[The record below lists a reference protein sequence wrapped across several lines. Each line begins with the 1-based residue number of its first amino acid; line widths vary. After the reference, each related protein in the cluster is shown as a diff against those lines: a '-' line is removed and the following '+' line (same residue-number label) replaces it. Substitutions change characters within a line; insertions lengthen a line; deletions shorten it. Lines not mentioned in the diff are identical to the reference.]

1 MKRMLD
7 RITALLCALCLL
19 LAPVCTASEE
29 EGEPAAELLFSDVSE
44 EDWFYGPVRFLAE
57 QGLLQ
62 GFGDGTFRPRDTLTE
77 AQLLKLLLKPYMP
90 EDMEEPAGEGWWIP
104 YWEFGVREGILAAD
118 DLEHVHQGAS
128 RLRTA
133 QLLARLPLLPVSEED
148 LLEPDTVGILAEI
161 CDLDEIPR
169 EVLDAVVTVY
179 ASGIMEGYDDGC
191 FHPERVL
198 TRAEGAAVIQR
209 LMLPD
214 LRRPKLRRA
223 VPETWFEDALLLG
236 NSHCGGISMYG
247 ELPQPDICFSY
258 GGTFLTGLGTLC
270 RDRHE
275 RSFTMRS
282 LLQSRQ
288 YGKIILIFGTNE
300 MGYDMEYLRPRLE
313 EFLDRLVELQPQ
325 ARLWLCTA
333 PPVNPELA
341 ENPELEVQCFTVE
354 NCLAV
359 NGLLRAAAEERGL
372 GLIDVFSLFADE
384 NGILPREYTGDGI
397 HLTMACYRTWGQ
409 WLASAVLPAEEG
421 AAEEEGPPA
430 EEENPE
436 VEETPAEEES
446 PEEEGP
452 PTEEENPQEEAP
464 LAGEEAP

>member
-7 RITALLCALCLL
+7 RIAVLLCALCLL
-19 LAPVCTASEE
+19 MMPVCRASEE
-29 EGEPAAELLFSDVSE
+29 GEAPAAEFFFSDVSE
-44 EDWFYGPVRFLAE
+44 EDWFYEPVRYLTE
-57 QGLLQ
+57 RGMLQ
-62 GFGDGTFRPRDTLTE
+62 GFGDGTFRPGDTLTE

-118 DLEHVHQGAS
+118 DLEHVHRGAS

-133 QLLARLPLLPVSEED
+133 QLLVRFPLLPVSEED
-148 LLEPDTVGILAEI
+148 LLEPDTAGILGEMR
-161 CDLDEIPR
+161 DRDEIPR
-169 EVLDAVVTVY
+169 EALDAVVTVY

-209 LMLPD
+209 LMLPE

-223 VPETWFEDALLLG
+223 VPEAWFEDALLLG

-288 YGKIILIFGTNE
+288 YGKIILIYGTNE

-313 EFLDRLVELQPQ
+313 EFLDNLEELQPEAQ
-325 ARLWLCTA
+325 LWLCTA

-359 NGLLRAAAEERGL
+359 NALFREAAEERGA
-372 GLIDVFSLFADE
+372 GLLDVFSLFADE
-384 NGILPREYTGDGI
+384 DGILPREYTGDGI

-409 WLASAVLPAEEG
+409 WLASAVIPAEEG
-421 AAEEEGPPA
+421 STEEDSSAEEGPPA
-430 EEENPE
+430 EEGIPAEEKPAAG
-436 VEETPAEEES
+436 EETP
-446 PEEEGP
+446 
-452 PTEEENPQEEAP
+452 
-464 LAGEEAP
+464 

>member
-1 MKRMLD
+1 MKRMYD
-7 RITALLCALCLL
+7 RIAALLCALCLL
-19 LAPVCTASEE
+19 MMPVCRASEE
-29 EGEPAAELLFSDVSE
+29 EEAPAAEHFFSDVSE
-44 EDWFYGPVRFLAE
+44 EDWFYGPVRYLTE
-57 QGLLQ
+57 RGMLQ
-62 GFGDGTFRPRDTLTE
+62 GFGDGTFRPGDTLTE

-118 DLEHVHQGAS
+118 DLEHVHRGSS

-148 LLEPDTVGILAEI
+148 LLEPDTAGILGEI
-161 CDLDEIPR
+161 CDRDEIPR
-169 EVLDAVVTVY
+169 EALDAVVTVY

-209 LMLPD
+209 LMLPE

-223 VPETWFEDALLLG
+223 VPEAWFEDALLLG

-288 YGKIILIFGTNE
+288 YGKIILIYGTNE

-313 EFLDRLVELQPQ
+313 EFLDNLAELQPQ

-341 ENPELEVQCFTVE
+341 EDPELEVQCFTVE

-359 NGLLRAAAEERGL
+359 NALFREAAEERGV
-372 GLIDVFSLFADE
+372 GLLDVFSLFADE
-384 NGILPREYTGDGI
+384 DGILPREYTGDGI

-409 WLASAVLPAEEG
+409 WLASAVVPAEEAPPEEEDSPAEEG
-421 AAEEEGPPA
+421 LPTEKEIPAEEGPPA
-430 EEENPE
+430 EED
-436 VEETPAEEES
+436 S
-446 PEEEGP
+446 P
-452 PTEEENPQEEAP
+452 
-464 LAGEEAP
+464 